1 MKRQARMNYRTSKDA
16 AQAAQLAYDQ
26 ISRQWS
32 TVRGTMV
39 HKASE
44 RLPDNAD
51 DMVNA
56 MLRAKLP
63 QIQREMGEDITLDDL
78 AIDDARHNAKQTDP
92 LLMSVHLGNEGV
104 AITLG
109 DDNPAPLVFTMEEAK
124 DALRAE
130 SLREANAERPT
141 ADDVEAAKPAPPP
154 APGSP
159 GAMADASADDRRAT
173 RDAIGQA
180 VGSAASSTWQSVR
193 DHLAEAR
200 ERQQERQTQGAPGK
214 AY

>member
-63 QIQREMGEDITLDDL
+63 
-78 AIDDARHNAKQTDP
+78 HNGALQGV
-92 LLMSVHLGNEGV
+92 LM
-104 AITLG
+104 AC
-109 DDNPAPLVFTMEEAK
+109 
-124 DALRAE
+124 
-130 SLREANAERPT
+130 
-141 ADDVEAAKPAPPP
+141 
-154 APGSP
+154 
-159 GAMADASADDRRAT
+159 
-173 RDAIGQA
+173 A
-180 VGSAASSTWQSVR
+180 VWQSAKIPV
-193 DHLAEAR
+193 A
-200 ERQQERQTQGAPGK
+200 GAV
-214 AY
+214 